1 MTVIRPNSVSG
12 ITSIT
17 AQANEINFFRS
28 NGALAGLQLNGVNFN
43 TTTGV
48 STFNNLDVGGVLTYQ
63 DVTNVD
69 SLGIGTF
76 RTGVNV
82 SGGQLDVGSNIKL
95 GNAGVITATS
105 FVGSGANLTGI
116 TQVGGSTGV
125 DFNDNVKA
133 RFGTGN
139 DLEIYHN
146 GVSNILGTSNGNIEL
161 VAGSEYMAKF
171 IPNGEVQLY
180 NNNTRRLRVTSGG
193 LSIQATDAGGSE
205 HFGRIYFKQESGTV
219 RGLFDPA
226 AQKFSVYDN
235 SQFTVGNDRDA
246 VFFHDGSNTI
256 LLNNTGNLLIRNDG
270 TSTSEEILIQ
280 PKSGENSIRAIAN
293 GAVELYHDNTLR
305 LETRTN
311 DVKFYDA
318 LVAIDNASLQLG
330 NSGDIKLYHDGTNSY
345 LDNVITGIL
354 RIRGNSSGQVEI
366 QPKGGQYGVNVI
378 PDAAVELYH
387 SGTKK
392 FETNSDAGIFY
403 GKTTVSVNKNTTAL
417 VIDGTSSGTA
427 FGETGGRIE
436 FLMLNEVNQFT
447 GNYAARISPYLD
459 RGNNGFGLKFDVRY
473 SAGTT
478 YEALNL
484 TADYEVLPGLDNT
497 ISLGNSSYRWSNI
510 YTTDLQLSNEGKT
523 NDVDGTWGNYT
534 IQEGESDLFLINNRS
549 GKKYKFNLTE
559 VS

>member
-17 AQANEINFFRS
+17 AQVNEINFFRS

-48 STFNNLDVGGVLTYQ
+48 STFNNLNVGGVLTYQ

-146 GVSNILGTSNGNIEL
+146 AVSNILATSNGNIEL

-171 IPNGEVQLY
+171 IPNG
-180 NNNTRRLRVTSGG
+180 
-193 LSIQATDAGGSE
+193 
-205 HFGRIYFKQESGTV
+205 
-219 RGLFDPA
+219 
-226 AQKFSVYDN
+226 
-235 SQFTVGNDRDA
+235 
-246 VFFHDGSNTI
+246 
-256 LLNNTGNLLIRNDG
+256 
-270 TSTSEEILIQ
+270 
-280 PKSGENSIRAIAN
+280 
-293 GAVELYHDNTLR
+293 AVELYHDNSKK
-305 LETRTN
+305 LETHSGGINVTGSVN
-311 DVKFYDA
+311 PTGNVA
-318 LVAIDNASLQLG
+318 LIDNSKAKFG
-330 NSGDIKLYHDGTNSY
+330 NSDDLSIFHDGNRSAINNATNE
-345 LDNVITGIL
+345 L
-354 RIRGNSSGQVEI
+354 RILSGGDVIIGKRSGSDSSYSEQFATFKVDG
-366 QPKGGQYGVNVI
+366 
-378 PDAAVELYH
+378 AVELYH
-387 SGTKK
+387 NNSKK
-392 FETNSDAGIFY
+392 FETVTGGIKVTGAY
-403 GKTTVSVNKNTTAL
+403 AL
-417 VIDGTSSGTA
+417 AASSGNNPTIDNA
-427 FGETGGRIE
+427 DGGQGRSLYFKTGGS
-436 FLMLNEVNQFT
+436 
-447 GNYAARISPYLD
+447 ARLIIQDDGHTRPAS
-459 RGNNGFGLKFDVRY
+459 NNTFDL
-473 SAGTT
+473 GTT
-478 YEALNL
+478 S
-484 TADYEVLPGLDNT
+484 D
-497 ISLGNSSYRWSNI
+497 RWRNI
-510 YTTDLQLSNEGKT
+510 YTMDLHCSNKGSS
-523 NDVDGTWGNYT
+523 NDVDGTWGDYT
-534 IQEGESDLFLINNRS
+534 IQEGENDLFLINNRS